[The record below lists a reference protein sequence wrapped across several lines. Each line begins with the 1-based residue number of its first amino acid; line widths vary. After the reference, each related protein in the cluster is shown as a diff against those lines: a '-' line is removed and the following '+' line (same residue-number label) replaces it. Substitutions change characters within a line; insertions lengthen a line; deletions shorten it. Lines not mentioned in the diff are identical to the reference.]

1 MNKQIQHILLQLPDA
16 KMKLALAIR
25 ELILAHDTSMEE
37 LIKYGRITFTYQNKD
52 LAFLCIKS
60 THAHIELGFF
70 DGVSLVD
77 TNSQLKGTAKTIR
90 RMEVHEMNDEVI
102 HQIVLYLSQ
111 LIEK

>member
-25 ELILAHDTSMEE
+25 ETILAHNTSMEE

-70 DGVSLVD
+70 DGVFLQN
-77 TNSQLKGTAKTIR
+77 TNNLLKGSAKTIR
-90 RMEVHEMNDEVI
+90 RMEVHEMNEEVM
-102 HQIVLYLSQ
+102 HQINNYLNQ